1 MQTEQSLFE
10 MKELA
15 LQDVYV
21 GLASAIQEHG
31 VRKVLIDFQQ
41 YYPGYFTEMRNLIH
55 RLDGKPIAALLR

>member
-1 MQTEQSLFE
+1 MSEGTLFE
-10 MKELA
+10 MREIA

-41 YYPGYFTEMRNLIH
+41 HYPGYFSEMHDLIH
-55 RLDGKPIAALLR
+55 RLDGKPIAALFR